1 MPPPATSSFH
11 RRFSSTVTFRQGP
24 HSAEALEGALRLAEP
39 FSYSAEATHVLFNSP
54 FLRLPD
60 FASVIGPPRIDPSVD
75 PVPPELSVIEWLHN
89 RAPRLIPQRFRTF
102 SPVPR
107 GFVDFFNSNIHLVQ
121 VAMLLHQHLCN
132 DEDAVAEA
140 RRHKRDFSAVVFLRC
155 PLPGTPAVIN
165 TPPPGAPAA
174 ATNPSVTPSAIPLPD
189 SLPNTALA
197 PRPMLQSLPLG
208 PTPFQPSQPSQ
219 AASFSQGRIPNGLPS
234 PGKALRRVVSLVI
247 WPNSLINSGCLWA
260 SERPR
265 TTLKAKTKA
274 SAKALKKVN
283 PRVRVLPLHRSE
295 LLPHISPLLL
305 VRPNSRLFCL
315 LSSGHSL
322 TSHFL
327 CSWPAWAY
335 CSARHFPLPMDLFF
349 VFTIL

>member
-1 MPPPATSSFH
+1 MPPPATSSSH

-107 GFVDFFNSNIHLVQ
+107 GLVDFFNSNIHLVQ

-174 ATNPSVTPSAIPLPD
+174 ATNPSVTPSAAIPLPD

-219 AASFSQGRIPNGLPS
+219 AASDRPQHPPPFLSGSDSKRPPL
-234 PGKALRRVVSLVI
+234 PGKGASTGGLTGYMAQFSDQQRLPVGFRT
-247 WPNSLINSGCLWA
+247 PKDNFKGKDKGQRKGPEKGKPSGKGVA
-260 SERPR
+260 P
-265 TTLKAKTKA
+265 
-274 SAKALKKVN
+274 
-283 PRVRVLPLHRSE
+283 PPVRAPPAH
-295 LLPHISPLLL
+295 
-305 VRPNSRLFCL
+305 
-315 LSSGHSL
+315 L
-322 TSHFL
+322 TS
-327 CSWPAWAY
+327 P
-335 CSARHFPLPMDLFF
+335 PGPP
-349 VFTIL
+349 